1 MPVHIKTIPNDVLML
16 LQQSNGGDLAKSLCF
31 CEIMQKR
38 IPTDTRK
45 SHFPTRGRRETGFV
59 SKEKKFVSNPL
70 RYIASSSQ
78 KNQVFTF
85 CIHVFAFKLFFSCSA
100 RNSAKKRLKGPQW
113 CNWSNS
119 IELPPPPPLV
129 HRLLRE
135 RWNMIIEQ
143 ELSFQK

>member
-1 MPVHIKTIPNDVLML
+1 
-16 LQQSNGGDLAKSLCF
+16 
-31 CEIMQKR
+31 MQKR

-59 SKEKKFVSNPL
+59 SKEKKFVSNPV

-100 RNSAKKRLKGPQW
+100 PYSAKKRLKGQIP
-113 CNWSNS
+113 SKS
-119 IELPPPPPLV
+119 PPPLSTSAQTTS
-129 HRLLRE
+129 RTLEYDNR
-135 RWNMIIEQ
+135 IE
-143 ELSFQK
+143 FPKK

>member
-1 MPVHIKTIPNDVLML
+1 MPVHIKTIPNDFLMI
-16 LQQSNGGDLAKSLCF
+16 LQQRNGGHLAKSLCL

-100 RNSAKKRLKGPQW
+100 PYSAKKRLKGPQW
-113 CNWSNS
+113 YNWSNS
-119 IELPPPPPLV
+119 IEVPPPSSTSAQTTSRTLEYDN
-129 HRLLRE
+129 RLSK
-135 RWNMIIEQ
+135 N
-143 ELSFQK
+143 